1 MALSI
6 TVRVDNPR
14 LQPTTLKLVLC
25 PENYSLKTF
34 CSTSLFL
41 YSTPEYTVILDDRI
55 LQPTTQVLCPEN
67 NNLKVFCSTSL
78 FLYSRVYTVIID
90 NLILQQASQVL
101 CPENNNLKIFC
112 STSLYIYSRV
122 YIVIVD
128 NLILQQTT
136 YVLSMENYRLTVL
149 CSTSLFILYSRLPSL
164 EALRLPSSCIALC
177 QRNGVGLCTT
187 YYNLKVLC
195 STSFLYTPEHF
206 LLKP

>member
-1 MALSI
+1 M
-6 TVRVDNPR
+6 
-14 LQPTTLKLVLC
+14 
-25 PENYSLKTF
+25 
-34 CSTSLFL
+34 
-41 YSTPEYTVILDDRI
+41 
-55 LQPTTQVLCPEN
+55 
-67 NNLKVFCSTSL
+67 
-78 FLYSRVYTVIID
+78 
-90 NLILQQASQVL
+90 ILQQTSQVL

-112 STSLYIYSRV
+112 STSLFIYSRV

-149 CSTSLFILYSRLPSL
+149 CSTPLFLLYSRLPSL

-187 YYNLKVLC
+187 YYSLKVLC

-206 LLKP
+206 LLKPWDYHHFACQGAREMEYVCTPLLRHLARFQERLTLKVLEELSMS